1 MENTYLDY
9 FNYYLKEFCNEI
21 VNNFPEAKTN
31 ILANYRLLLEGRDNK
46 SDIYCKYFLNNVNEY
61 IDDIC
66 SKREEMFNTD
76 NSLNFLVG
84 VNFADLWR
92 SEMNNTHTKQSLWK
106 YLQLL
111 SHLSRNVVPELEEI
125 SELLSRVG
133 GEIEAP
139 AKMLRTFDT
148 EEAMAEAGTGS
159 EQSNFDMLNAVS
171 MVSNLFNNGGTT
183 FDNIKGLLS
192 GVLKGIGFDGIEET
206 LEKFNINE
214 IIADL
219 GLEGKE
225 LSMETIQEVMGD
237 PEKMKTALNKLTEN
251 LDTCGEGEGGGMI
264 GQVLMMMK
272 QMMAMFNLQMPISND
287 SEDDVEVEEGMGNT
301 TSTISTEGDN
311 TETHSSEADNTETHS
326 SEADNTET
334 RSSEGDNT
342 EPLGDM
348 FSNMMKAMMNNDAIN
363 KMAADMEAGKQF
375 NPMDM
380 LSGLM
385 GNKDVMNM
393 AKNMAKQNPGLVKE
407 AQRARG
413 RGNRDEA
420 TRARLRAKLA
430 AKKKAETGN

>member
-31 ILANYRLLLEGRDNK
+31 VLANYRLLLEGRDNK

-92 SEMNNTHTKQSLWK
+92 SEMNNEYTKQSLWK

-111 SHLSRNVVPELEEI
+111 AHLSRNVVPELEEI
-125 SELLSRVG
+125 SELLNRVG

-148 EEAMAEAGTGS
+148 EEAMAEAGSSG

-225 LSMETIQEVMGD
+225 LSMETIQEVMSD

-272 QMMAMFNLQMPISND
+272 QMMAMFNFQMPTTSSD
-287 SEDDVEVEEGMGNT
+287 SEADVVAEEGMGNT
-301 TSTISTEGDN
+301 TPSLTTTSE
-311 TETHSSEADNTETHS
+311 TETESRSSEA
-326 SEADNTET
+326 
-334 RSSEGDNT
+334 DNT

-363 KMAADMEAGKQF
+363 KMASDMEAGKQF

-385 GNKDVMNM
+385 GNKDIMNM
-393 AKNMAKQNPGLVKE
+393 AKNMAKQNPGLAQE
-407 AQRARG
+407 AQRARS

-430 AKKKAETGN
+430 AKKKTEEGK

>member
-31 ILANYRLLLEGRDNK
+31 VLANYRLLLEGRDNK
-46 SDIYCKYFLNNVNEY
+46 SDIYCKYFLNNVNEH

-92 SEMNNTHTKQSLWK
+92 SEMNNAHTKQSLWK

-125 SELLSRVG
+125 SELLGRVG

-148 EEAMAEAGTGS
+148 EEAMAEAGSGG

-214 IIADL
+214 IISDL

-225 LSMETIQEVMGD
+225 LSMETIQEIMSN
-237 PEKMKTALNKLTEN
+237 PEMMKTALNKLTEN

-272 QMMAMFNLQMPISND
+272 QMMAMFNFQTPTSDTNE
-287 SEDDVEVEEGMGNT
+287 EDVVVEEGVYDTPTLLTDDTEPT
-301 TSTISTEGDN
+301 TSDN
-311 TETHSSEADNTETHS
+311 TETVTDTDNTQPSTS
-326 SEADNTET
+326 
-334 RSSEGDNT
+334 DNT

-348 FSNMMKAMMNNDAIN
+348 FSNMMNAMMNNDAIN

-385 GNKDVMNM
+385 GNKDIMNM
-393 AKNMAKQNPGLVKE
+393 AKNMAKQNPGLAQE

-413 RGNRDEA
+413 RGNRGDA

-430 AKKKAETGN
+430 AKKKAEEGK